1 MNPRRPKFDW
11 IKKVL
16 ADPVADLDE
25 RASETPLKLSVDLE
39 SGQLMI
45 NLDSRKMAFSLFVSH
60 GS

>member
-1 MNPRRPKFDW
+1 MNPRKPKFDW

-16 ADPVADLDE
+16 ADPVADLGE
-25 RASETPLKLSVDLE
+25 RASETPLKLSGDLE